1 MKQNDRIY
9 VAGHTGMVGSAI
21 LRNLQAAGHA
31 NVILRTSR
39 ELDLRDQAAV
49 ASFFAKEKPAYVFLA
64 AARVGGIRAN
74 DTYRAEFLYDNL
86 AIQTNVIHQGWAH
99 GVSKLLFLGSSCVY
113 PKLCPQPIREEY
125 LLTGALEPTNE
136 PYAIAKIAGLKM
148 CQAYRAQ
155 YGADFISAMPTNLY
169 GPNDNYDLQNAH
181 VLPALVRKFFEAVQ
195 AGAPS
200 VDVWGSGNPMREF
213 LHVDDLAEACVFLMR
228 NYSDAGPV
236 NVGTGT
242 DLSIRDLAN
251 LIKTVSGFGGGLSFD
266 PSKPDGTPRKL
277 LDISRITAM
286 GWRPAV
292 TLEAG
297 IRQVWDDVMRGE
309 VTFS

>member
-1 MKQNDRIY
+1 
-9 VAGHTGMVGSAI
+9 
-21 LRNLQAAGHA
+21 
-31 NVILRTSR
+31 
-39 ELDLRDQAAV
+39 
-49 ASFFAKEKPAYVFLA
+49 
-64 AARVGGIRAN
+64 
-74 DTYRAEFLYDNL
+74 
-86 AIQTNVIHQGWAH
+86 
-99 GVSKLLFLGSSCVY
+99 
-113 PKLCPQPIREEY
+113 
-125 LLTGALEPTNE
+125 
-136 PYAIAKIAGLKM
+136 
-148 CQAYRAQ
+148 
-155 YGADFISAMPTNLY
+155 
-169 GPNDNYDLQNAH
+169 

-297 IRQVWDDVMRGE
+297 IRKVWDDVMRGE